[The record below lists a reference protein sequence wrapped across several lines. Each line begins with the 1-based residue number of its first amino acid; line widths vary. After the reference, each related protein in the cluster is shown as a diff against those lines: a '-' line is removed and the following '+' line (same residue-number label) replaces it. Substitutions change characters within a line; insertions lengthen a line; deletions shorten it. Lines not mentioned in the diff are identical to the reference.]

1 MQQKRQKSFIDS
13 FTLIHGDEFYREDVN
28 KIDFIIRDYQDHLDA
43 ITAFPHLA
51 HNTWGGKGELAL
63 FSDLGP
69 TGINKNMPLKCCW
82 II

>member
-1 MQQKRQKSFIDS
+1 MQQKRQKALLIL

-51 HNTWGGKGELAL
+51 HNTWEEKGNLHYLVIWVLQEL
-63 FSDLGP
+63 
-69 TGINKNMPLKCCW
+69 IKNMPLKCCW